1 MAVSWGLGG
10 RALPAVWPHLLVH
23 LAGHHTGLKL
33 APQQLLMGGSG
44 VGEGLTSAAAEPG
57 YAQELDEVIIV
68 QLQLRLAA
76 LEHYVYGV
84 AEPLGAL
91 LFVHFASSVLLRFQ
105 DSTGR
110 PRSSVNAGGHRV

>member
-10 RALPAVWPHLLVH
+10 RALVAVWPHLLVH

-44 VGEGLTSAAAEPG
+44 VGEGLASAAAEPG
-57 YAQELDEVIIV
+57 YAQQLDEVVIV

-84 AEPLGAL
+84 AEPLSAL
-91 LFVHFASSVLLRFQ
+91 LFVHFGVALLPRFQ
-105 DSTGR
+105 DSTPR
-110 PRSSVNAGGHRV
+110 PQSSVNVRGHGV